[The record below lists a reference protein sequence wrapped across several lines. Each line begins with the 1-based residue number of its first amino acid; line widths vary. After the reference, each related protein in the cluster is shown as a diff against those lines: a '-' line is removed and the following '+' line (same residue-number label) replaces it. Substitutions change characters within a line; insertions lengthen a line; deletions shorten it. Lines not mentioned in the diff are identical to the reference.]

1 VTCLVEPRPVV
12 RFRCDH
18 CIPTLPGK
26 ATEPGFPG
34 KICPRGHRQG
44 ASRYAYAPMLDIKS
58 GVRHNRQS
66 AAMRPVVNVVSE
78 AEMRAI
84 ADWLAALK

>member
-1 VTCLVEPRPVV
+1 MLKPR
-12 RFRCDH
+12 CS
-18 CIPTLPGK
+18 T
-26 ATEPGFPG
+26 
-34 KICPRGHRQG
+34 
-44 ASRYAYAPMLDIKS
+44 S
-58 GVRHNRQS
+58 VRHNRQS